1 MVDEEKWSSSMRT
14 DGVKQERCLCL
25 SLFFPI
31 TFPQNPEN
39 LLQNLG
45 RKKKNPCRFIFSLRG
60 LLILQLF
67 CSIKPV
73 ISYLG
78 FA

>member
-1 MVDEEKWSSSMRT
+1 MKRSEGEVREQIDLSRRT
-14 DGVKQERCLCL
+14 VFVFLL
-25 SLFFPI
+25 SNC
-31 TFPQNPEN
+31 TSTDTEN
-39 LLQNLG
+39 QLQNLEK
-45 RKKKNPCRFIFSLRG
+45 KKKNPCRFIFSLRG